1 MKKNILLLCLFVPT
15 LMSTQDIDPVLFSD
29 VQYSDWEDNVQS
41 HSFDLKENA
50 LNIKG
55 TTVIAWN
62 DLINAF
68 EADSTVWK
76 TRLELGIPG
85 LENSHAT
92 ETVLYGDTIVGNVKW
107 RILSMHDITGL
118 VYLKGLIR
126 SEIGKVM
133 FRAYPGYEGQIIEK
147 ETVIYDFSLEVG
159 DFFDPWG
166 RGGVEVKKVDS
177 IVLSDGR
184 KHKKIYFEG
193 DYFNYVEG
201 LGCDVYDPF
210 YMIYTA
216 VPTMPGFSTLISCHV
231 NGELLYTNPS
241 YSDYTPLLNENK
253 RWNVLYENASRQKQT
268 HVFKFKGDT
277 VIEGRQYSILW
288 MSVDEKVEDWR
299 RLGYMRENIEE
310 GKVYYRPSWGDRD
323 GLLYDYSAEE
333 NDTVYTIGSSW
344 FELSKPNGGDYWI
357 TDSILNVVKSVDLVK
372 LNDEYYKRVNVV
384 SKLLMPEA
392 GGDVFENEWIG
403 GVGNL
408 KGLFSY
414 NVPLSGAPVQTLLAF
429 YQNEELI
436 YQSQKHNQDFIWVN
450 VDNEYINSKQGF
462 SVSLYGQQLF
472 IKNELNDKP
481 YVITLYSVSGS
492 MILEHKE
499 NSPSAIIQLPV
510 SLRGVFIVNINDGKR
525 NVSEKIFIK

>member
-1 MKKNILLLCLFVPT
+1 MKARVLFLLCLFVPI
-15 LMSTQDIDPVLFSD
+15 LMLAQKIDSVLFSD
-29 VQYSDWEDNVQS
+29 VKYSGWEDNAQS
-41 HSFDLKENA
+41 LSFDLKN
-50 LNIKG
+50 NTSYIKE
-55 TTVIAWN
+55 TIATAGS
-62 DLINAF
+62 DFINAF

-76 TRLELGIPG
+76 TRLEVGIPG
-85 LENSHAT
+85 LENSPAT
-92 ETVLYGDTIVGNVKW
+92 ETVLYGDTIVDNVKW
-107 RILSMHDITGL
+107 RILSMQDITGL
-118 VYLKGLIR
+118 IYLKGLIR

-216 VPTMPGFSTLISCHV
+216 VPTMPSFSTLISCHV

-241 YSDYTPLLNENK
+241 YSDYTPLIDENK
-253 RWNVLYENASRQKQT
+253 QWNVLYENASRQKQT
-268 HVFKFKGDT
+268 HIFKFKGDT
-277 VIEGRQYSILW
+277 VIDGRQYNILW
-288 MSVDEKVEDWR
+288 ISVDEKVEDWR
-299 RLGYMRENIEE
+299 RLGCMRENIEE
-310 GKVYYRPSWGDRD
+310 GKVYYRPVWGDRD

-333 NDTVYTIGSSW
+333 KDTVYTIGSNW
-344 FELSKPNGGDYWI
+344 FELSKPTGDYWM
-357 TDSILNVVKSVDLVK
+357 TDSIINVVKSVDLVK
-372 LNDEYYKRVNVV
+372 LNDKYYKRVNVV
-384 SKLLMPEA
+384 SKLLMPEE

-436 YQSQKHNQDFIWVN
+436 YKSREHNQDFIWVN
-450 VDNEYINSKQGF
+450 VDNEYINNKKGF
-462 SVSLYGQQLF
+462 FVSLYGQQLF
-472 IKNELNDKP
+472 IKNELNDQP

-492 MILEHKE
+492 MILQHKE
-499 NSPSAIIQLPV
+499 NSPSAIIQLPG

-525 NVSEKIFIK
+525 NVSEKIFLK